1 MKAKNKGK
9 ILKVAKEKRVLT
21 NKRTPI
27 KLTTD
32 SLAETMHRL
41 EGSEIQHSK
50 HLYVGKILFDNE
62 GKIKTFPDKQTLEDP
77 LTCRTTLQEIL
88 KEVL

>member
-1 MKAKNKGK
+1 
-9 ILKVAKEKRVLT
+9 
-21 NKRTPI
+21 
-27 KLTTD
+27 
-32 SLAETMHRL
+32 MHRL

-50 HLYVGKILFDNE
+50 HSYVGKILFDNE